1 MSAFQVGYELSGG
14 LRRKSATLLCFVLAS
29 AMVMGVTTYVDSF
42 SIHEWD
48 TVIDIGSI
56 AMTVESG
63 STDIANRVA
72 NIEGVEK
79 VATIDVSSGSVSLA
93 NTTSYDQWGGS
104 VVSLSAEI
112 FTEFPDAFVLNDG
125 RFPVSDSEIALHA
138 SVAKEIGAQTGDI
151 VNYTLWGFGIQFSLL
166 QLVGVFG
173 NPGIWGDSS
182 HYYYYTYYIA
192 VVVPS
197 LLDSTSLRVTTIL
210 DVDRSR
216 VNAYD
221 TSSSLSFL
229 AGIEESIRRLDPS
242 YVPPYGSSYYVYD
255 LLGEAV
261 NSYVSWKMSARL
273 SQVSRGGGVV
283 LLIGLVC
290 FLAIRFNVND
300 RRYEST
306 MLVSRGAS
314 PSDIRHIA
322 LRELTGITIVG
333 IVVGLGVGLLISRLA
348 CAATGFFEFS
358 LSLIWEEPFLV
369 SIESIFFSV
378 LAGGLIPPV
387 VFLAYRMVYSTKK
400 SVELETSRLA
410 RVSRL
415 FRFIRWDF
423 LIVMLASLLMVAM
436 YSSGLV
442 VQTNPVL
449 YAISGFAPFAL
460 FLGASSLVMKAFRR
474 GANRLSRAMSLLTG
488 YVPSMVGVR
497 RIGKS
502 ASSAAPVA
510 VVLVLAISLAWG
522 SAAVGASMPV
532 TKMNQAKF
540 AFGADLTFHLDSLDH
555 DQWDQFFTN
564 VTLHPQVKACTKLS
578 VVSATLGM
586 SWMDYEGVSLVAM
599 NPVEYMAV
607 GYDYQGSPLNTSP
620 LREPLL
626 TLGSVSSGAIVSADI
641 ATDYALEE
649 GDTIR
654 AFDQSTGEATIIT
667 FTVVAIAEAL
677 SDGLL
682 LDTGYETPYYG
693 PIVFLDGYYYWGSME
708 VGKNTIWVNAAFVES
723 QLNLT
728 HSAENL
734 YCVRTAEGANSTA
747 VGQSLLDSGG
757 VDVITG
763 DEWASVTKEV
773 SSYVQQTSYRM
784 DRSVD
789 TMMTVML
796 IATISGGFLLYASE
810 DIQARR
816 REVAL
821 MRAMGSDRR
830 LIVKT
835 QGAEMI
841 VLALSSI
848 VLLTLF
854 APVLVTNLLVGYHIS
869 YYVFPAGV
877 TTVLPWV
884 QMIVVFLVFLGSI
897 TVFALLAALL
907 SSRVNLASALNAA
920 WAEAGPYGG
929 EL

>member
-1 MSAFQVGYELSGG
+1 
-14 LRRKSATLLCFVLAS
+14 
-29 AMVMGVTTYVDSF
+29 MVMGVTTYVDSF

-48 TVIDIGSI
+48 AVIDIGPI

-63 STDIANRVA
+63 KTEIADRVA

-79 VATIDVSSGSVSLA
+79 VATIDVSSGYVSLA
-93 NTTSYDQWGGS
+93 NKTSYYQWGGS
-104 VVSLSAEI
+104 VVSLDANV
-112 FTEFPDAFVLNDG
+112 FTEFPDAFVLNEG
-125 RFPVSDSEIALHA
+125 RFPVSDSEIALQT

-151 VNYTLWGFGIQFSLL
+151 VNYTYWGDEIQFSLL
-166 QLVGVFG
+166 QLVGVYG
-173 NPGIWGDSS
+173 NPDVWSRGN
-182 HYYYYTYYIA
+182 YYYYSYYIA

-197 LLDSTSLRVTTIL
+197 LLDSTSLRVMTIL
-210 DVDRSR
+210 DVDRSH

-221 TSSSLSFL
+221 TFSSLSFL
-229 AGIEESIRRLDPS
+229 QGIEESIRRLDPL
-242 YVPPYGSSYYVYD
+242 YGLPYGSSYYVYD

-261 NSYVSWKMSARL
+261 NSYVWWKMSARL
-273 SQVSRGGGVV
+273 NQVSRSGGVG

-300 RRYEST
+300 RRYESE

-314 PSDIRHIA
+314 SSDIQHIA
-322 LRELTGITIVG
+322 FRELIGMTIVG
-333 IVVGLGVGLLISRLA
+333 TLVGMGIGLLISRFA
-348 CAATGFFEFS
+348 CAATGFFEFN

-378 LAGGLIPPV
+378 LAGGLIPPI
-387 VFLAYRMVYSTKK
+387 VFFAYKMLYSAKK

-410 RVSRL
+410 RVWTL

-423 LIVMLASLLMVAM
+423 LIVILASLLMVAM
-436 YSSGLV
+436 YSSGFV
-442 VQTNPVL
+442 IQTNPVL
-449 YAISGFAPFAL
+449 YAISGFAPYAL
-460 FLGASSLVMKAFRR
+460 FLGAASLVMKGFRR
-474 GANRLSRAMSLLTG
+474 GANRLSHAMSSLTG

-502 ASSAAPVA
+502 ASSAAPAA

-532 TKMNQAKF
+532 TKMNQARL
-540 AFGADLTFHLDSLDH
+540 AFGADITFHLESYEH
-555 DQWDQFFTN
+555 DRWNQFFTN
-564 VTLHPQVKACTKLS
+564 VTLEPQVEACTKLS
-578 VVSATLGM
+578 VVSATLAM
-586 SWMDYEGVSLVAM
+586 SSMDYEGVSLVAM

-607 GYDYQGSPLNTSP
+607 GYDYQGSPLNSSP
-620 LREPLL
+620 LRQPLL
-626 TLGSVSSGAIVSADI
+626 TLDSVLSGAIVSADI
-641 ATDYALEE
+641 ATDYELEE

-654 AFDQSTGEATIIT
+654 AFDESTGEATIIT
-667 FTVVAIAEAL
+667 LTVVAIAQAL
-677 SDGLL
+677 SNGLL

-693 PIVFLDGYYYWGSME
+693 PIYFLDGYYWGSME

-728 HSAENL
+728 HGAENL
-734 YCVRTAEGANSTA
+734 YCVRTTEGANSTA

-757 VDVITG
+757 IDVITG
-763 DEWASVTKEV
+763 NEWASVTKEV
-773 SSYVQQTSYRM
+773 SAYLQQTSYRM

-789 TMMTVML
+789 TMLAAML

-848 VLLTLF
+848 VTLTLF
-854 APVLVTNLLVGYHIS
+854 APVLITNLLVGYHTS
-869 YYVFPAGV
+869 YYLFPAGV
-877 TTVLPWV
+877 TIVLPWL
-884 QMIVVFLVFLGSI
+884 QMIVIFLVFLGSI
-897 TVFALLAALL
+897 TVFALLTALL
-907 SSRVNLASALNAA
+907 SSRVNMASALNAA